1 MPAPVYEVLE
11 ERLDNG
17 LRVMVN
23 SDRTAPVVAVNL
35 WYDVG
40 SRHEQPGRT
49 GLAHLFEH
57 LMFEGSANVARGE
70 HFQLV
75 NDAGGTNNATTWCD
89 RTNYFETVPAHHLE
103 LVLWLEA
110 DRMAQLSITQETLDN
125 QRAVVQ
131 NERRQ
136 RYDNQPYGTWME
148 RVHAA
153 VFPSEHPYHHSTIG
167 SMSDLQAASLADVS
181 DFYRAFY
188 APDNAVLTVVGD
200 VTADDAFR
208 MAHQHFGQLRRRSE
222 PLPQP
227 PDAGLHPLIGSETR
241 ECLTER
247 VPAPRIF
254 LAYRVAPFGSFEFDA
269 VSLLAGVL
277 GEGRG
282 SRLYRELV
290 LVRGLA
296 QPGDGAMMVA
306 MGFVAGGSLL
316 VADLLARDGVSAPE
330 LEEGYRSVLAQLA
343 EEGVTQDELDR
354 ARALALS
361 EWMGHVGSL
370 DGRADAFSQYAT
382 LFGDPQLVNDL
393 PGRLMAVT
401 VEDVAEALRERLRP
415 DNSYVLTYLPD
426 SQ

>member
-1 MPAPVYEVLE
+1 MSAPVYEVLE

-17 LRVMVN
+17 LRVLVN
-23 SDRTAPVVAVNL
+23 PDATAPVVAVNL

-57 LMFEGSANVARGE
+57 LMFEGSANVARNE
-70 HFQLV
+70 HHRLV
-75 NDAGGTNNATTWCD
+75 TDVGGTLNATTWCD
-89 RTNYFETVPAHHLE
+89 RTNYFETVPSQHAE
-103 LVLWLEA
+103 LMLWLEA
-110 DRMAQLSITQETLDN
+110 DRMGRLTLTQETLDN

-153 VFPSEHPYHHSTIG
+153 VFPPEHPYHHSTIG
-167 SMSDLQAASLADVS
+167 SMSDLEAASLADVQE
-181 DFYRAFY
+181 FYRSFY

-200 VTADDAFR
+200 LAVAQVFD
-208 MAHQHFGQLRRRSE
+208 MAERHFGELDRRSA
-222 PLPQP
+222 PLAQG
-227 PDAGLHPLIGSETR
+227 PDAALHPLIGSERR
-241 ECLTER
+241 EECRER
-247 VPAPRIF
+247 VPAPRVF
-254 LAYRVAPFGSFEFDA
+254 LAYRVAPFGSIEFDA

-290 LVRGLA
+290 LERGLA
-296 QPGDGAMMVA
+296 QPGDGAMMYT

-316 VADLLARDGVSAPE
+316 VADLLARDGVSAAE
-330 LEEGYRSVLAQLA
+330 LEAGYEQVLAELA
-343 EEGVTQDELDR
+343 EEGVDQQELDR

-361 EWMGHVGSL
+361 EWLGHVGSL
-370 DGRADAFSQYAT
+370 DGRADAFSQFAT
-382 LFGDPQLVNDL
+382 LFGDPQLVNDV
-393 PGRLMAVT
+393 PNRLLAVT
-401 VEDVAEALRERLRP
+401 VDDVAEALRERLRP
-415 DNSYVLTYLPD
+415 DNRYVLTFLPE
-426 SQ
+426 QA